1 MTGIWAEI
9 LDDDVGGKGNAVLFL
24 TLQRS
29 NISLRYL
36 YRALR
41 TDHLRMSSTSES
53 CATPP
58 PRPLEVCIME
68 RLLLDSLKV
77 MNARPQTLTVEEEP
91 ALAFPGFVSQ
101 HNSACLAPLELHN

>member
-1 MTGIWAEI
+1 MTGICAEI

-53 CATPP
+53 CATPL
-58 PRPLEVCIME
+58 RPLEVCIME

-77 MNARPQTLTVEEEP
+77 RNARPQTLTVEEEP
-91 ALAFPGFVSQ
+91 ALAFPGLVSQ